1 MGTALFKGFASD
13 FNAKDV
19 DTGITIDS
27 YLPTSGGSAFE
38 DVDTVPSDGFF
49 EQVNF
54 KGAFGTENWL
64 DGWSLINDHGGFV
77 SSTMSCPAPDAT

>member
-54 KGAFGTENWL
+54 KGAFGSNDWL
-64 DGWSLINDHGGFV
+64 SSWSILNK
-77 SSTMSCPAPDAT
+77 